1 MESRKRI
8 AIAVTALIFAGASA
22 SLFAAADYRANA
34 MDQPRLSNTMDR
46 PRISERQ
53 AREIGMDRVPQ
64 GTVLTERLEQR
75 DGRNVWFLDIAGYNN
90 RSRQEVL
97 IDADTGRVLGSQA
110 RALTG
115 PSRTESNA
123 AG

>member
-8 AIAVTALIFAGASA
+8 GIAVAALVLAGASP
-22 SLFAAADYRANA
+22 SLFAAADYRTNA
-34 MDQPRLSNTMDR
+34 VEQ
-46 PRISERQ
+46 PRISQNQ
-53 AREIGMDRVPQ
+53 AREIGLDRVPQ
-64 GTVLTERLEQR
+64 GTVLAERLEQR

-97 IDADTGRVLGSQA
+97 VDADTGRVLGSRA

-115 PSRTESNA
+115 PSRTESNTV
-123 AG
+123 G